1 MSFYWLKTMCGPRT
15 TKQNPKPIV
24 QRSSFSPW
32 FYTLSLQYYTCK
44 PRCTVYHSPKS
55 ILYFLLSIFLLKLRP
70 PWRSYP
76 QGPQS
81 LHPQTFPVKI
91 NLASFSISFTPI
103 LQLSLYYNSVHVQKA
118 HKPADSINWVL
129 CTLGPA
135 HRTTNLIEPQL
146 LSKCRIS

>member
-1 MSFYWLKTMCGPRT
+1 MAQEQQNKT
-15 TKQNPKPIV
+15 QNAFTV
-24 QRSSFSPW
+24 QRSSFSTW
-32 FYTLSLQYYTCK
+32 FYTLSLQSDTCK
-44 PRCTVYHSPKS
+44 PRCTVCHSPKS
-55 ILYFLLSIFLLKLRP
+55 ILYFLLSILLLKLRP

-103 LQLSLYYNSVHVQKA
+103 LQLSLYYNCVRVHVA
-118 HKPADSINWVL
+118 HKPAESRNWVL

-135 HRTTNLIEPQL
+135 HRTTNLIDPQL
-146 LSKCRIS
+146 PNKFIIS